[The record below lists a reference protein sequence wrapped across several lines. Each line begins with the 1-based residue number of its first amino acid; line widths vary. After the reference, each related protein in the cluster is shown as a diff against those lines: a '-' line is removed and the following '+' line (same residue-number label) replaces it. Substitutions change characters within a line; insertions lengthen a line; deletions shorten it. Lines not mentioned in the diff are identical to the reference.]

1 MGAKAPFFIPDLFVI
16 LPLTYHAM
24 KYIYILFCSIFLL
37 ACQTD
42 SSLVPKT
49 KTEILL
55 STTWQIQ
62 EVRASGYLNG
72 TVYQRG
78 RTAEGSQYDMS
89 KVRLTFKADGTC
101 LAIDNTGNNSASGKW
116 KLINNDTQ
124 LQISETNY
132 FVLDGIGN
140 IVTLEKS
147 DFTFSG
153 TRTYRASYVDATV
166 QMIPAP

>member
-1 MGAKAPFFIPDLFVI
+1 MFINPR
-16 LPLTYHAM
+16 M
-24 KYIYILFCSIFLL
+24 RYIFILFSLSILFS
-37 ACQTD
+37 CQPD
-42 SSLVPKT
+42 ASLDPQT

-62 EVRASGYLNG
+62 EVSASGYLNG

-89 KVRLTFKADGTC
+89 KVRLTFYANGTC
-101 LAIDNTGNNSASGKW
+101 LAIDNTGNNTASGKW

-132 FVLDGIGN
+132 FVLDGIGDIN
-140 IVTLEKS
+140 SLLKTEFV
-147 DFTFSG
+147 FSG
-153 TRTYRASYVDATV
+153 SRSYKSTYVNATV
-166 QMIPAP
+166 KMVPAP

>member
-1 MGAKAPFFIPDLFVI
+1 MR
-16 LPLTYHAM
+16 
-24 KYIYILFCSIFLL
+24 YIYILLSLSMLF

-42 SSLVPKT
+42 ASLEPKT

-62 EVRASGYLNG
+62 EVTASGYLNG

-89 KVRLTFKADGTC
+89 KVRLTFKLDGTC
-101 LAIDNTGNNSASGKW
+101 LAIDNTGNNSAAGRW

-124 LQISETNY
+124 LQIFETNY

-140 IVTLEKS
+140 INNLIKS
-147 DFTFSG
+147 EFNFSG
-153 TRTYRASYVDATV
+153 TRTYKSTYIDATV
-166 QMIPAP
+166 RMVPVP

>member
-1 MGAKAPFFIPDLFVI
+1 MR
-16 LPLTYHAM
+16 
-24 KYIYILFCSIFLL
+24 YIYILFCLSFLFS
-37 ACQTD
+37 CQPDATLD
-42 SSLVPKT
+42 PRT

-62 EVRASGYLNG
+62 EVSATGYLNG

-89 KVRLTFKADGTC
+89 KVRLTFYANGTC
-101 LAIDNTGNNSASGKW
+101 QAIDNTGNNTASGKW

-132 FVLDGIGN
+132 FVLDGVGDIN
-140 IVTLEKS
+140 SLLRTEFV
-147 DFTFSG
+147 FSG
-153 TRTYRASYVDATV
+153 SRTYKSTYVNATV
-166 QMIPAP
+166 KMVPAS

>member
-1 MGAKAPFFIPDLFVI
+1 MR
-16 LPLTYHAM
+16 
-24 KYIYILFCSIFLL
+24 YIYILLSLSMLF

-42 SSLVPKT
+42 ASLEPKT

-62 EVRASGYLNG
+62 EITATGYLNG

-89 KVRLTFKADGTC
+89 KVRLTFYANGTC
-101 LAIDNTGNNSASGKW
+101 LAIDNTGNNTASGKW
-116 KLINNDTQ
+116 KLINDEKQ

-132 FVLDGIGN
+132 FIIDGIGDIN
-140 IVTLEKS
+140 SILKTE
-147 DFTFSG
+147 FAFSG
-153 TRTYRASYVDATV
+153 TRTYKSTFVNAFVKMV
-166 QMIPAP
+166 PAP

>member
-1 MGAKAPFFIPDLFVI
+1 
-16 LPLTYHAM
+16 M
-24 KYIYILFCSIFLL
+24 KYIYILFSLSFLL

-62 EVRASGYLNG
+62 EVTASGYLNG

-89 KVRLTFKADGTC
+89 KVRLTFYSNGSC
-101 LAIDNTGNNSASGKW
+101 QAIDNTGNNSASGKW

-132 FVLDGIGN
+132 FVLDGIGDIN
-140 IVTLEKS
+140 SLLNTEFV
-147 DFTFSG
+147 FSG
-153 TRTYRASYVDATV
+153 SRSYKSTFVNASVKMV
-166 QMIPAP
+166 PAS

>member
-1 MGAKAPFFIPDLFVI
+1 MR
-16 LPLTYHAM
+16 
-24 KYIYILFCSIFLL
+24 YIYILLSLSMLF

-42 SSLVPKT
+42 ANLEPKT

-62 EVRASGYLNG
+62 EITATGYLNG

-89 KVRLTFKADGTC
+89 KVRLTFYANGTC
-101 LAIDNTGNNSASGKW
+101 LAIDNTGNNTASGKW
-116 KLINNDTQ
+116 KLINNDSQ

-132 FVLDGIGN
+132 FVLDGIGEIN
-140 IVTLEKS
+140 SLLKTEFV
-147 DFTFSG
+147 FSG
-153 TRTYRASYVDATV
+153 TRNYKSAYVNASVKMV
-166 QMIPAP
+166 PAP

>member
-1 MGAKAPFFIPDLFVI
+1 MR
-16 LPLTYHAM
+16 
-24 KYIYILFCSIFLL
+24 YIYILLSLSMLF

-42 SSLVPKT
+42 ASLDPKT

-62 EVRASGYLNG
+62 EITASGYLNG

-89 KVRLTFKADGTC
+89 KIRLTFYANGTC
-101 LAIDNTGNNSASGKW
+101 LAIDNTGNNTASGKW
-116 KLINNDTQ
+116 KLINNDSQ

-132 FVLDGIGN
+132 FVLDGIGEIN
-140 IVTLEKS
+140 SLLKTEFV
-147 DFTFSG
+147 FSG
-153 TRTYRASYVDATV
+153 TRNYKSAYVNASVKMV
-166 QMIPAP
+166 PAP